1 METICKICNKDHLV
15 KNNELLTVC
24 ELSEYLK
31 QGSRST
37 SPGSDNYPYAFG
49 TGNRFQ
55 FKGAR

>member
-1 METICKICNKDHLV
+1 MICEICKKDHAV
-15 KNNELLTVC
+15 KSEGPLSVC
-24 ELSEYLK
+24 ELEVYQR

-37 SPGSDNYPYAFG
+37 SPGSDKHPYAFG